1 VSAAF
6 SSIAVIIAFL
16 ALIWVTN
23 SWKRPDAYLPIWDG
37 CSTTLPQRVA
47 RHSCANNVGAMKSV
61 SELMKPS

>member
-6 SSIAVIIAFL
+6 SSIAVVIAFL

-23 SWKRPDAYLPIWDG
+23 SWKRPLMPIWDG
-37 CSTTLPQRVA
+37 CSTTLPPRVA